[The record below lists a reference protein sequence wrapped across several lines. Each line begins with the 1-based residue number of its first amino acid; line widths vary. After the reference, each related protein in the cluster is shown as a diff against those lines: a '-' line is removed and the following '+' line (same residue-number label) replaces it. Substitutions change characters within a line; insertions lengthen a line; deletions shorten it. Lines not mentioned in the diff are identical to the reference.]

1 MNGTSLAD
9 WKPCNASI
17 KRILNGLNDLP
28 GKNMTRRTKII
39 ATLGPATESRDVV
52 GRMIEAGVNIF
63 RLNMTHARHPWVKEI
78 VPLIRDLS
86 KEQDKPVA
94 VLLDLQGPSIRTGDL
109 AKPLELVQGSKVELV
124 TGSPN
129 DAEEG
134 SIYVNYA
141 GLVDDLGVGDP
152 VMVDNGVIQL
162 RVIAKEGKRLVCEV
176 VTAGVI
182 GSRRHINLPGVYVR
196 LPGLT
201 SADRK
206 CVELASDVGADF
218 VALSFAREA
227 AHIEELKVLL
237 KEKGCP
243 AQVVAKIEDQ
253 VAMRNLDE
261 IIVASDA
268 VMVARGDLG
277 IEVHVEELPLVQRR
291 IVQNSIK
298 FGRRVI
304 VATHMLESMI
314 ENPLPTRA
322 EVSDVANAVYEQ
334 ADAVMLSGETSV
346 GKHPI
351 KCIQILNKIASR
363 NEVVGAG
370 FAKHA
375 DIKTHKQKTVKA
387 AVVLADSIP
396 GCVIAVFT
404 KRGVMADYVAN
415 LRPESAPV
423 YAFTADEQ
431 VMRYL
436 CLSRGVT
443 SFLLSFS
450 AAPES
455 ILSNALGELKERGIV
470 GEGDSVII
478 LSDVLGEEFAQ
489 DSIHLKRIE

>member
-1 MNGTSLAD
+1 M
-9 WKPCNASI
+9 
-17 KRILNGLNDLP
+17 
-28 GKNMTRRTKII
+28 RRTKIM
-39 ATLGPATESRDVV
+39 ATLGPATDSSEVIA
-52 GRMIEAGVNIF
+52 RMMSAGVNIF
-63 RLNMTHARHPWVKEI
+63 RLNMTHAKHDWVRE
-78 VPLIRDLS
+78 VVTVIRDS
-86 KEQDKPVA
+86 SRETGKAVA
-94 VLLDLQGPSIRTGDL
+94 TLLDLQGPSIRTGDL
-109 AKPLELVQGSKVELV
+109 DQPLELNEGATVELV
-124 TGSPN
+124 TGNPQE
-129 DAEEG
+129 AGEG

-141 GLVDDLGVGDP
+141 GLVDDLSVGDP

-162 RVIAKEGKRLVCEV
+162 KVVGKKDGNKLVCEV
-176 VTAGVI
+176 VTPGRI

-201 SADRK
+201 NADKK
-206 CVELASDVGADF
+206 CVQLASEVEADF

-227 AHIEELKVLL
+227 AHIEELRDML
-237 KEKGCP
+237 KAAGST

-253 VAMRNLDE
+253 EAMRNLDE

-291 IVQNSIK
+291 IVQKSIK
-298 FGRRVI
+298 LGRRVI

-346 GKHPI
+346 GNHPV
-351 KCIQILNKIASR
+351 KCIEILDRITAR
-363 NEVVGAG
+363 NEVGGAG

-375 DIKTHKQKTVKA
+375 DIKSHKQKTVKA
-387 AVVLADSIP
+387 AVALADSIP

-415 LRPESAPV
+415 LRPESASV

-431 VMRYL
+431 VIRHL

-443 SFLLSFS
+443 AFLSAFS
-450 AAPES
+450 GTPEAIVS
-455 ILSNALGELKERGIV
+455 EALDDLKGREIV
-470 GEGDSVII
+470 DSGDSVVV

-489 DSIHLKRIE
+489 DSIQLKRIL